1 MCNIKKKKVNT
12 IYMTQYIINPS
23 SKICFCQTLIHYDKT
38 FLSVY
43 ILDLAFHGKLH
54 TPVTSPCLSHHNYE

>member
-1 MCNIKKKKVNT
+1 
-12 IYMTQYIINPS
+12 MTQYIINPS

-54 TPVTSPCLSHHNYE
+54 TPVTRPCLSHHNYE